1 MKDGIFII
9 IGSAVAVLAVAAI
22 CVSAIRSRMSAAK
35 KVASSVP
42 LGEKNYFQGVYLDDR
57 LSTEK
62 SLKLLT
68 EKLGAPFPDFVM
80 PKEDMQFF
88 KENFKEETGIQRLIL
103 KIFGHIYMP
112 ITEYTVVVTLQGK
125 NTREDTFV
133 VDEDGTAARA
143 VPNDGSTGNY
153 GRTAKGRARIQ
164 IDINEHYTPETVFAI
179 TCHECMHHY
188 LGNRHISL
196 PDKNENEVLTDVAT
210 IFFGFGG
217 YMAEGYRPIEY
228 YPEPDQRRTMTVGY
242 VDFITIM
249 ELKEKTE
256 RIRGNYSRIGA
267 EQKRL
272 NQYKE
277 DIEKQIDIFQSVYD
291 RYTDCLAAV
300 LDEKDV
306 QFEPEDLSAF
316 QSYLFNREQD
326 GMEARQLTEAMGAI
340 MSERDAEEMKDAI
353 DRLCTEYTRRTML
366 LSKYLV

>member
-1 MKDGIFII
+1 
-9 IGSAVAVLAVAAI
+9 
-22 CVSAIRSRMSAAK
+22 
-35 KVASSVP
+35 
-42 LGEKNYFQGVYLDDR
+42 
-57 LSTEK
+57 
-62 SLKLLT
+62 
-68 EKLGAPFPDFVM
+68 
-80 PKEDMQFF
+80 
-88 KENFKEETGIQRLIL
+88 
-103 KIFGHIYMP
+103 
-112 ITEYTVVVTLQGK
+112 
-125 NTREDTFV
+125 
-133 VDEDGTAARA
+133 
-143 VPNDGSTGNY
+143 
-153 GRTAKGRARIQ
+153 
-164 IDINEHYTPETVFAI
+164 
-179 TCHECMHHY
+179 
-188 LGNRHISL
+188 
-196 PDKNENEVLTDVAT
+196 
-210 IFFGFGG
+210 
-217 YMAEGYRPIEY
+217 MAEGYRPIEY